1 MCPSLKAPPRAG
13 WLARGPK
20 IPQGQ
25 RFGTKPS
32 AAGRDGTGGLFVP
45 PGEGEICWGLHRS
58 VAQPLLPPSTAGWG
72 QPSSHHPLPVPT
84 PYSSWSTTS
93 PARKNKPSRSRWGRR
108 VYKGGAFRGLS
119 QAVLSPPPPRGW
131 RRGVGSGA
139 AGARPA
145 RRGDPW
151 HGFRARRRRASC
163 ASVCSP
169 GTARAD
175 VLKTPGTQ

>member
-1 MCPSLKAPPRAG
+1 MSILEGTATS
-13 WLARGPK
+13 WLARRGGQKSRRASGLGPNHLQPAGTARGACLSHLEK
-20 IPQGQ
+20 GRSAGGSTGPWHSPSCPQAPRDGDSPAATIPY
-25 RFGTKPS
+25 PS
-32 AAGRDGTGGLFVP
+32 PRRTVVGAQPPRPGKTSPAGADGTGEFIKGV
-45 PGEGEICWGLHRS
+45 RS
-58 VAQPLLPPSTAGWG
+58 GGSA
-72 QPSSHHPLPVPT
+72 
-84 PYSSWSTTS
+84 
-93 PARKNKPSRSRWGRR
+93 KPCC
-108 VYKGGAFRGLS
+108 
-119 QAVLSPPPPRGW
+119 PPPPRGW